1 MTILTKYHGNIDVKE
16 EEILLFEQGVPGF
29 LEEKQFILLPLPENT
44 LFHILQSVKTPELGF
59 VVTDPFIFFKDYDFT
74 LEDSTVELLGSPSE
88 TEIKVLSIVTVK
100 EPLHES
106 TANLQAPIVINLA
119 GNKAKQLILNDPNY
133 QTRHMIFAQPEHAGK
148 KG

>member
-1 MTILTKYHGNIDVKE
+1 MKIKTKYHGSIDVKE
-16 EEILLFEQGVPGF
+16 EEILIFEHGVPGF
-29 LEEKQFILLPLPENT
+29 LEEKQFILLPLPENN

-74 LEDSTVELLGSPSE
+74 LQDSTVELLGSPTE
-88 TEIKVLSIVTVK
+88 NEIKVLSIVTVK
-100 EPLHES
+100 EPLHDS

-119 GNKAKQLILNDPNY
+119 GNKAKQLILNDVAY
-133 QTRHMIFAQPEHAGK
+133 QTRHTIFSQPEHAGK